1 MTSALL
7 RRFAGGQQLGIILII
22 AVLLLVAQ
30 LANPVALTAANL
42 IEVLRSTAI
51 IFIAAAAAT
60 LLLVGGG
67 LDLSNGSVF
76 AVGAVATG
84 MLLNAAVPWPAA
96 VLGGVAVG
104 AVFGSANAV
113 LIVAVQVPPFI
124 TTLGMYFAASG
135 IVTVVT
141 SGNPR
146 SGFPDG
152 FTDLGQ
158 LNLFGVPFLV
168 FYALI
173 VGVVFHVVLD
183 HTRFGYD
190 TRAVGG
196 NAKAALANG
205 VRAGRVNAAL
215 YVTSAAVAA
224 LGGILFAARVST
236 ADPGSGGTAFTFQVL
251 AAVIIGGT
259 SLFGGIGT
267 ITGTALGALLFSVIN
282 NALVLTH
289 TNPQWQNVATG
300 VVLVAAVAFDKLR
313 RDRQFKVVAG

>member
-67 LDLSNGSVF
+67 LDLSIGSVF
-76 AVGAVATG
+76 AVATG
-84 MLLNAAVPWPAA
+84 MLLNAGVPWPPA

-104 AVFGSANAV
+104 AGFGLVNAV

-141 SGNPR
+141 SGNAR
-146 SGFPDG
+146 AGFPDG

-173 VGVVFHVVLD
+173 AGVVFHVVLD

-205 VRAGRVNAAL
+205 VRVGRVSTAL